1 MSRPPVAASAPRL
14 RVPLSLLYFSTLAT
28 LGLYAPYF
36 PLWLDAHDFRGLSL
50 GAIAALAPAANLLGP
65 PLAGAAADRYGARGN
80 LLGWGSLLAALSM
93 GGLCVAEALGASQH
107 FAVVFVLVLGFSAFR
122 SPLILLADRISLEYG
137 GNYGQRRI
145 FGSLGFLLTA
155 AAFGHFCPPEWWRWL
170 PATMV
175 FTLLATRI
183 ASAFL
188 PRQGPVSL
196 GSSRARFAELLRQRR
211 FVLFLGCSALF
222 GISHSSYDLCGS
234 LWFRDLGASRD
245 MLGWLWATG
254 VLAEIVLFA
263 KAAPYVSRF
272 GGERLLVL
280 SFALASLRWLVTALL
295 PGPAY
300 AFWVQPLHAASF
312 GLAWLGSLEF
322 VQRWSAPHAL
332 GSAQGL
338 LMASSAAGSACGMLM
353 WGSLYAA
360 HGGSGVFLAAA
371 GISALAALFAY
382 VFLYRYRRSGSADS
396 APSAAQP
403 RRRAMRSLTL

>member
-1 MSRPPVAASAPRL
+1 MSRPSVAAPAQL
-14 RVPLSLLYFSTLAT
+14 RVPLSLLYFATLGT

-36 PLWLDAHDFRGLSL
+36 PLWLDAHGFQGLSL
-50 GAIAALAPAANLLGP
+50 GAIAALAPVGNLIGP
-65 PLAGAAADRYGARGN
+65 PLVGAAADRYGARGN

-93 GGLCVAEALGASQH
+93 AGLCVAEAIGYSRH
-107 FAVVFVLVLGFSAFR
+107 FAVVFALVLGFSAFR
-122 SPLILLADRISLEYG
+122 SPLILLADRISLEHG

-145 FGSLGFLLTA
+145 FGSLGFLLAA
-155 AAFGHFCPPEWWRWL
+155 AAFGRFCPPAWWRWL

-175 FTLLATRI
+175 ITLLATHI
-183 ASAFL
+183 ASGFM
-188 PRQGPVSL
+188 PRRGPVSV
-196 GSSRARFAELLRQRR
+196 GSSRARFAALLGQRR
-211 FVLFLGCSALF
+211 FVLFLGCLTLF
-222 GISHSSYDLCGS
+222 GVSHSSYDLCGS

-263 KAAPYVSRF
+263 KAAPYVSKF

-280 SFALASLRWLVTALL
+280 SFALAALRWLVTALL

-322 VQRWSAPHAL
+322 AQRWAAPHAL

-338 LMASSAAGSACGMLM
+338 LMAASAAGSACGMLV
-353 WGSLYAA
+353 WGPLYAA
-360 HGGSGVFLAAA
+360 YGGSGVFLVAAA
-371 GISALAALFAY
+371 LSVLAALFTY
-382 VFLYRYRRSGSADS
+382 VFLYRSSEGTGSVHL
-396 APSAAQP
+396 PAQP